1 MNRIIKSVQIGTS
14 EDFDN
19 NFLNERNFHRIQNA
33 DIYVDI
39 VNPNGD
45 KIYIVTN
52 NKEKDFFVK
61 RKFI

>member
-39 VNPNGD
+39 INPNGD

-52 NKEKDFFVK
+52 DKEKNFFIK
-61 RKFI
+61 RKSI

>member
-39 VNPNGD
+39 INPNGD

-52 NKEKDFFVK
+52 DKEKNFFIK
-61 RKFI
+61 RS

>member
-1 MNRIIKSVQIGTS
+1 MNRIIKSVQVGTS

-19 NFLNERNFHRIQNA
+19 NFFNERNFHRIQNA

-39 VNPNGD
+39 TNPNGD

-52 NKEKDFFVK
+52 NKEKEFFIK
-61 RKFI
+61 RS